1 MFIGLFGS
9 YAKDTANE
17 DSTRYYLCLRKI
29 LEFIMTAPTQAKKI
43 IDSLPQDSS
52 YDEILKELAFDRMIQ
67 RGLKDSQENKT
78 ISNQEMKNRIK
89 QW

>member
-1 MFIGLFGS
+1 
-9 YAKDTANE
+9 
-17 DSTRYYLCLRKI
+17 
-29 LEFIMTAPTQAKKI
+29 MTAPKQARKI
-43 IDSLPQDSS
+43 IDSLPEDTS

-67 RGLKDSQENKT
+67 RGLKDSNDNKT